1 MSLGYL
7 YVKINSQRIRDSG
20 QPPEESIRVS
30 SVISCPGRLDYD
42 LVETVRFSDYLQ
54 CGLYSSRYTHLLGLP
69 YGVCINSLEN
79 YSLGSVENSTHQS
92 QRIIAGIYEER
103 RLILSADFVPLPSF
117 IQGADMSIVSQKLLS
132 SSLLSISGSIAFGE
146 NKAPEK
152 ILIATEVNC
161 VECLPDGWQI
171 CASLKV
177 PEYILS
183 THDIET
189 VGGLIRQVEGHL
201 KQGPCTFE
209 SKITIADARL
219 RLVVDKQDMT
229 ISHCLLTVG
238 QSCSLPIVVDLLKIA

>member
-30 SVISCPGRLDYD
+30 SVISFPGRLDYD

-54 CGLYSSRYTHLLGLP
+54 CGLYSNRYTHLLGLP

-79 YSLGSVENSTHQS
+79 YSLGSAENSSHIR
-92 QRIIAGIYEER
+92 QRMIGGIYEER

-117 IQGADMSIVSQKLLS
+117 LQGADMSIVSQKLLS
-132 SSLLSISGSIAFGE
+132 SSSLSLSGLISFSE
-146 NKAPEK
+146 NVSEK
-152 ILIATEVNC
+152 VIIVTEVNC
-161 VECLPDGWQI
+161 VECFPDGWQI

-189 VGGLIRQVEGHL
+189 IGGLIRQVVGSL
-201 KQGPCTFE
+201 KQGPAMFPCE
-209 SKITIADARL
+209 IRIADARL
-219 RLVVDKQDMT
+219 RLFVDKQDMT
-229 ISHCLLTVG
+229 ISHCSLAVG
-238 QSCSLPIVVDLLKIA
+238 QSCILPIVVDLLKIA